1 MAAERQPGPGVK
13 QTKVPFQCG
22 PVPLLSGPVGSAA
35 WIGRASPHREE
46 IPMPAC
52 LPACLPA
59 RLPARTHCT
68 DLLLCRHHYRVSK
81 TAIVAAGAVVL
92 DPEITPA
99 GTRPAFLE
107 TQPSS
112 SGH

>member
-46 IPMPAC
+46 IPM
-52 LPACLPA
+52 
-59 RLPARTHCT
+59 PARTHCT

>member
-46 IPMPAC
+46 IPMPAR
-52 LPACLPA
+52 P
-59 RLPARTHCT
+59 HCT